1 MSLKR
6 IPRMAGWLLTA
17 LLLIIAIALISPS
30 SSPSPSTSCP

>member
-17 LLLIIAIALISPS
+17 LLLILAIALISS
-30 SSPSPSTSCP
+30 SSPSHFTNSP